1 MSLVQENIKVA
12 FRSVRAQVLRT
23 VLTISIIAIGITA
36 LVGILTSIDAI
47 ESKITSDFSRLGANT
62 FSIMTKSSRGRNQGK
77 TQKTYPII
85 EYKEAIAF
93 KEGFDYPATVA
104 ISSRVSFAST
114 VKYNGEKTNP
124 NVAVI
129 GGDIDYIRTTGYEIE
144 TGRNFSKNDQL
155 QGNNVAI
162 LGKDIIEKVFSESE
176 SPIGKKVVIGAAK
189 FVVIGILKSKG
200 NSIGFSGDNQVLIPL
215 GYSQRNLE
223 TERTWYNINIMV
235 DDPSDIENA
244 VGEATGQMRK
254 VRQDPIGKED
264 SFRITRSESLAKE
277 LLENLSTVTLAAS
290 VIGAI
295 TLLGAAIGL
304 MNIMLVSVTERTKE
318 IGLRKSLGAS
328 SKTILQQ
335 FLIEA
340 IVIGQLGGYLG
351 IILGIIIGNVTASIV
366 GTSFIIPWDWMIIGV
381 VLCVII
387 GILSGIYP
395 ARKASKLD
403 PIEALRH
410 E

>member
-1 MSLVQENIKVA
+1 MSLVKENINVA
-12 FRSVRAQVLRT
+12 FRSVRTQVLRT
-23 VLTISIIAIGITA
+23 SLTISIIAIGITA

-62 FSIMTKSSRGRNQGK
+62 FSVMSKSSRGRHQGK
-77 TQKTYPII
+77 TQKTYPRID
-85 EYKEAIAF
+85 YYQATAF
-93 KEGFDYPATVA
+93 KDQYHYPATVSV
-104 ISSRVSFAST
+104 SSRVSFNST
-114 VKYNGEKTNP
+114 LKYEGKKTNP
-124 NVAVI
+124 NVAVL
-129 GGDIDYIRTTGYEIE
+129 GGDESYLKTTGYDLEV
-144 TGRNFSKNDQL
+144 GRNFSINDVD
-155 QGNNVAI
+155 QGYNVVL
-162 LGKDIIEKVFSESE
+162 LGTDIIDKIFSESE
-176 SPIGKKVVIGAAK
+176 NPLGKQVYIGAAK
-189 FVVIGILKSKG
+189 FTLIGILKSKG
-200 NSIGFSGDNQVLIPL
+200 NSMGFSGDNQAIIPI
-215 GYSQRNLE
+215 GYAQRNLE
-223 TERTWYNINIMV
+223 SENTRYSINVMTNNPK
-235 DDPSDIENA
+235 DMDNA
-244 VGEATGQMRK
+244 IGEATGLMRK
-254 VRQDPIGKED
+254 VRKDPIGKED
-264 SFRITRSESLAKE
+264 SFRVRRSESLAKE
-277 LLENLSTVTLAAS
+277 LLENLSTVTIAAS

-295 TLLGAAIGL
+295 TLIGAAIGL

-328 SKTILQQ
+328 SKTILGQ

>member
-1 MSLVQENIKVA
+1 MSLLRENINVA
-12 FRSVRAQVLRT
+12 FKSVRAQVLRT
-23 VLTISIIAIGITA
+23 TLTISIIAIGIMA

-47 ESKITSDFSRLGANT
+47 EGKITSDFSRLGANT
-62 FSIMTKSSRGRNQGK
+62 FSIMTKSSRGRQRG
-77 TQKTYPII
+77 TVQKSY
-85 EYKEAIAF
+85 ENVSYEEATAF
-93 KEGFDYPATVA
+93 KEEYQFPATVA
-104 ISSRVSFAST
+104 ISSQVSFNAT
-114 VKYNGEKTNP
+114 VKHNGEKTNP

-129 GGDIDYIRTTGYEIE
+129 GCDEDYLKTTGYLLEQ
-144 TGRNFSKNDQL
+144 GRNFSKNDLL

-162 LGKDIIEKVFSESE
+162 IGKDILDKIFSASE
-176 SPIGKKVVIGAAK
+176 DVIGKDIYIGAAK
-189 FVVIGILKSKG
+189 FTVIGLLESKG
-200 NSIGFSGDNQVLIPL
+200 SSIGFSGDNQVLVPL
-215 GYSQRNLE
+215 RYTQRNLE
-223 TERTWYNINIMV
+223 NDRTWYNINIITN
-235 DDPSDIENA
+235 DPTQTDKAIE
-244 VGEATGQMRK
+244 EATGLMRM
-254 VRQDPIGKED
+254 VRKDPLGKED

-277 LLENLSTVTLAAS
+277 LLENLSTITLAAS

-328 SKTILQQ
+328 SKTILSQ

-351 IILGIIIGNVTASIV
+351 IILGIAIGNLTASVV
-366 GTSFIIPWDWMIIGV
+366 GTSFIIPWNWMIFGV

-387 GILSGIYP
+387 GVISGIYP
-395 ARKASKLD
+395 AQKAAKLD
-403 PIEALRH
+403 PIEALRY

>member
-1 MSLVQENIKVA
+1 MSLVKENINVA
-12 FRSVRAQVLRT
+12 FRSVRTQVLRT
-23 VLTISIIAIGITA
+23 SLTISIIAIGITA

-47 ESKITSDFSRLGANT
+47 ESKITNDFSRLGANT
-62 FSIMTKSSRGRNQGK
+62 FSVMSKSSRGRHQGK
-77 TQKTYPII
+77 TQKTYPRID
-85 EYKEAIAF
+85 YYQARAF
-93 KEGFDYPATVA
+93 KDQYHYPATVSV
-104 ISSRVSFAST
+104 SSRVSFNST
-114 VKYNGEKTNP
+114 LKYEGKKTNP
-124 NVAVI
+124 NVAVL
-129 GGDIDYIRTTGYEIE
+129 GGDESYLKTTGYDLEV
-144 TGRNFSKNDQL
+144 GRNFSINDVD
-155 QGNNVAI
+155 QGYNVVL
-162 LGKDIIEKVFSESE
+162 LGTDIIDKIFSESE
-176 SPIGKKVVIGAAK
+176 NPLGKQVYIGAAK
-189 FVVIGILKSKG
+189 FTLIGILKSKG
-200 NSIGFSGDNQVLIPL
+200 NSMGFSGDNQAIIPI
-215 GYSQRNLE
+215 GYAQRNLE
-223 TERTWYNINIMV
+223 SENTRYSINVMTNNPK
-235 DDPSDIENA
+235 DMDNA
-244 VGEATGQMRK
+244 IGEATGLMRK
-254 VRQDPIGKED
+254 VRKDPIGKED
-264 SFRITRSESLAKE
+264 SFRVRRSESLAKE
-277 LLENLSTVTLAAS
+277 LLENLSTVTIAAS

-295 TLLGAAIGL
+295 TLIGAAIGL

-328 SKTILQQ
+328 SKTILGQ

-381 VLCVII
+381 ILCVII

>member
-1 MSLVQENIKVA
+1 MSLLRENISVA

-62 FSIMTKSSRGRNQGK
+62 FSIMSKSSRGRQRGK
-77 TQKTYPII
+77 TQKTYEKID
-85 EYKEAIAF
+85 YYQASAF
-93 KEGFDYPATVA
+93 KNEYHFPAAVA
-104 ISSRVSFAST
+104 ISSQVSFNAT
-114 VKYNGEKTNP
+114 VKHEGEKTNP

-129 GGDIDYIRTTGYEIE
+129 GCDESYLKTTGYDLES
-144 TGRNFSKNDQL
+144 GRSFSKNELL

-162 LGKDIIEKVFSESE
+162 LGKDIVDKVFSGSE
-176 SPIGKKVVIGAAK
+176 EVIGKSIYIGAAK
-189 FVVIGILKSKG
+189 FTVIGILESKG
-200 NSIGFSGDNQVLIPL
+200 SSIGFSGDNQVLVPV
-215 GYSQRNLE
+215 GYTQRNLE
-223 TERTWYNINIMV
+223 TEGTWYNINIMTNDPTEV
-235 DDPSDIENA
+235 DKAIA
-244 VGEATGQMRK
+244 EATGLMRK
-254 VRQDPIGKED
+254 IRKDPLSKED
-264 SFRITRSESLAKE
+264 SFRISRSESLANE
-277 LLENLSTVTLAAS
+277 LLENLSTVTIAAS

-328 SKTILQQ
+328 SKTILSQ

-351 IILGIIIGNVTASIV
+351 IILGILIGNITASVV
-366 GTSFIIPWDWMIIGV
+366 GTSFIIPWDWMIFGV
-381 VLCVII
+381 LLCVFI
-387 GILSGIYP
+387 GIVSGIYP
-395 ARKASKLD
+395 ARKAASLD

>member
-1 MSLVQENIKVA
+1 MSLVKENINVA
-12 FRSVRAQVLRT
+12 FRSVRTQVLRT
-23 VLTISIIAIGITA
+23 SLTISIIAIGITA

-47 ESKITSDFSRLGANT
+47 ESKITNDFSRLGANT
-62 FSIMTKSSRGRNQGK
+62 FSVMSKSSRGRHQGK
-77 TQKTYPII
+77 TQKTYPRID
-85 EYKEAIAF
+85 YYQATAF
-93 KEGFDYPATVA
+93 KDQYHYPATVSV
-104 ISSRVSFAST
+104 SSRVSFNST
-114 VKYNGEKTNP
+114 LKYEGKKTNP
-124 NVAVI
+124 NVAVL
-129 GGDIDYIRTTGYEIE
+129 GGDESYLKTTGYDLEV
-144 TGRNFSKNDQL
+144 GRNFSINDVD
-155 QGNNVAI
+155 QGYNVVL
-162 LGKDIIEKVFSESE
+162 LGTDIIDKIFSESE
-176 SPIGKKVVIGAAK
+176 NPLGKQVYIGAAK
-189 FVVIGILKSKG
+189 FTLIGILKSKG
-200 NSIGFSGDNQVLIPL
+200 NSMGFSGDNQAIIPI
-215 GYSQRNLE
+215 GYAQRNLE
-223 TERTWYNINIMV
+223 SENTRYSINVMTNNPK
-235 DDPSDIENA
+235 DMDNA
-244 VGEATGQMRK
+244 IGEATGLMRK
-254 VRQDPIGKED
+254 VRKDPIGKED
-264 SFRITRSESLAKE
+264 SFRVRRSESLAKE
-277 LLENLSTVTLAAS
+277 LLENLSTVTIAAS

-295 TLLGAAIGL
+295 TLIGAAIGL

-328 SKTILQQ
+328 SKTILGQ

-381 VLCVII
+381 ILCVII